1 MKRTSKNIIQ
11 VICCLC
17 CSVLFSAPLQLRAQI
32 ASTSVLVLKTPVIDS
47 VGYHCSGGLPVQ
59 VYVSNQIAPVVYSI
73 QSTVPPVAPIPT
85 NHSGTFFNVYG
96 ITDAVFRAHNG
107 SCYTDMA
114 VHFDCGGDPL
124 PVTLLDFTAKLYQDN
139 KALLN
144 WTVSREDGL
153 ARYEVEESTDG
164 RTFKYLGA
172 VVPVNG
178 QGPKDYEFTDDRLE
192 QGYNFYRLRMVDQDG
207 SVQYSAVRFVIY
219 SRDGTMV
226 WYPNP
231 TSRYLYMEFYNDNR
245 AETID
250 IRIYNSISGNESAKQ
265 QYKLERG
272 LNKLAVDVS
281 LLPDGS
287 YFLMYSLGGD
297 RRHEGTIRFQKV
309 SQ

>member
-1 MKRTSKNIIQ
+1 MKRNCKHIIQ

-17 CSVLFSAPLQLRAQI
+17 CSVLLAVPLQLQAQI
-32 ASTSVLVLKTPVIDS
+32 ASTSVLVLKIPVIDS
-47 VGYHCSGGLPVQ
+47 VGYHCTGGQPIQ

-85 NHSGTFFNVYG
+85 NNTGTFFNVYG
-96 ITDAVFRAHNG
+96 ITDAVFRVHNG

-124 PVTLLDFTAKLYQDN
+124 PVTLLDFSAKLYQEN

-144 WTVSREDGL
+144 WTVSKEDGL
-153 ARYEVEESTDG
+153 ARYEIEESTDG
-164 RTFKYLGA
+164 RTFHYLGM
-172 VVPVNG
+172 VTPDSG
-178 QGPKDYEFTDDRLE
+178 QETRSYEFTDKRLE
-192 QGYNFYRLRMVDQDG
+192 QGYNFYRLRMVDIDG
-207 SVQYSAVRFVIY
+207 SVHYSAVRFIIY

-231 TSRYLYMEFYNDNR
+231 TSRYLYMEFYNDTR
-245 AETID
+245 ADAID
-250 IRIYNSISGNESAKQ
+250 IRIYNSISGNESAKL

-281 LLPDGS
+281 LLPNGS
-287 YFLMYSLGGD
+287 YFLMYQLGGD
-297 RRHEGTIRFQKV
+297 RRYEGTIRFQKV